1 MEFLTHYKRAT
12 GPGMIKLQ
20 ASSSNGVHISQIQFA
35 GQTVVSNIWM
45 DEDKDPKYQYCP
57 CDRYDRQC
65 TESQVVLYKKLRGG
79 IFNTVERQNQLV
91 TLICVT

>member
-1 MEFLTHYKRAT
+1 MNHRHFLTPGKPAT

-20 ASSSNGVHISQIQFA
+20 ASNSNGVHIGQIQFA

-45 DEDKDPKYQYCP
+45 DEDRDPKYQYCP

-65 TESQVVLYKKLRGG
+65 TDSQVILYW
-79 IFNTVERQNQLV
+79 
-91 TLICVT
+91 TLNF

>member
-1 MEFLTHYKRAT
+1 MTHQYFLTPGKPAT

-20 ASSSNGVHISQIQFA
+20 ASNSNGVHIGQIQFA

-65 TESQVVLYKKLRGG
+65 TDSQVVPCIIRGLTRRDSM
-79 IFNTVERQNQLV
+79 IL
-91 TLICVT
+91 TLCLH